1 MVLFWKSI
9 TLVNNMRLQYVSKD
23 FEGNSKYADFG
34 FGLHDIEYGEPF
46 KKWIWTHKWFG
57 MSINNVNKVNLRI
70 LSPINNKLIVNNTL
84 KFDILEN
91 VPINIV
97 IEKLKTV
104 TVLNCLCENEINVGS
119 RSLGLQLLVVSV
131 DDTDIF

>member
-1 MVLFWKSI
+1 
-9 TLVNNMRLQYVSKD
+9 MRLQYVSKD

>member
-104 TVLNCLCENEINVGS
+104 TVLNCLCENEINIGS

>member
-1 MVLFWKSI
+1 
-9 TLVNNMRLQYVSKD
+9 MRLQYVSKD

-104 TVLNCLCENEINVGS
+104 TVLNCLCENEINIGS

>member
-1 MVLFWKSI
+1 
-9 TLVNNMRLQYVSKD
+9 MRLQYISKD
-23 FEGNSKYADFG
+23 FESNNKYADFG
-34 FGLHDIEYGEPF
+34 FGLHDIEYGDPF

-70 LSPINNKLIVNNTL
+70 LSPINNRLIINNTL
-84 KFDILEN
+84 TFDILQH

-104 TVLNCLCENEINVGS
+104 TVLNCLCENEIQVES
-119 RSLGLQLLVVSV
+119 RSLGLQLLTVSV